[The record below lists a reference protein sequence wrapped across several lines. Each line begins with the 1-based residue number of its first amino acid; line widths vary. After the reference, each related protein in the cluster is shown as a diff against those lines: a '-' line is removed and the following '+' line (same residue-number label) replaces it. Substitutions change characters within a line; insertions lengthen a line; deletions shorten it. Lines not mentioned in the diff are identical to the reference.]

1 VDNGD
6 DSAGS
11 TESDRARLELAR
23 MCAEA
28 DRACVE
34 RDAARFASAI
44 HKAIPLAAD
53 QLTAGL
59 TAIVYLALFDFDSAS
74 ARWRGLRLSIRVRRR
89 S

>member
-28 DRACVE
+28 DRACVDH
-34 RDAARFASAI
+34 DAARLAMAI
-44 HKAIPLAAD
+44 GMAVPLAD
-53 QLTAGL
+53 DDLTTGL
-59 TAIVYLALFDFDSAS
+59 TAIVDLALSDFDSAS
-74 ARWRGLRLSIRVRRR
+74 ARWRGLRLTIRGRRR
-89 S
+89 I